1 MAARVIIQR
10 WVRYGREAELR
21 RALEKVRRQA
31 RDQPGY
37 ISGETLR
44 CPTDPSLWVVIS
56 TWETM
61 ADWQRWTQGPDRI
74 ELESRVAHLIAAP
87 TQVLVLES
95 IAVDYPA
102 TPEGVGPGTGPG
114 EAAAA

>member
-1 MAARVIIQR
+1 MPVRVIIQR

-21 RALEKVRRQA
+21 RALETMRVQA
-31 RDQPGY
+31 LDQPGY

-56 TWETM
+56 TWEGL
-61 ADWQRWTQGPDRI
+61 ADWQRWAQGPDRAEFETRI
-74 ELESRVAHLIAAP
+74 AHLVAAP

-95 IAVDYPA
+95 IAVDHAPSPR
-102 TPEGVGPGTGPG
+102 TSGPEK
-114 EAAAA
+114 AA